1 MPNKS
6 NCFIEKQ
13 GIFFVCRGIRYGML
27 KTDMK
32 QFYQV
37 KAGQSVYDIAD
48 AFGVSAFKL
57 SKENNLQS
65 PVQAGQILRI
75 PTEKGNAYTVQAGE
89 DKRLLCGSDDRYFLY
104 NGTHILYPGM
114 KIRL

>member
-1 MPNKS
+1 
-6 NCFIEKQ
+6 
-13 GIFFVCRGIRYGML
+13 ML
-27 KTDMK
+27 KTKMRK
-32 QFYQV
+32 FYQV

-57 SKENNLQS
+57 AQENALTS
-65 PVQAGQILRI
+65 PIYAGQILRI
-75 PTEKGNAYTVQAGE
+75 PTEQGNAYTVKTQQ
-89 DKRLLCGSDDRYFLY
+89 DKRLLCGSEERYFLK